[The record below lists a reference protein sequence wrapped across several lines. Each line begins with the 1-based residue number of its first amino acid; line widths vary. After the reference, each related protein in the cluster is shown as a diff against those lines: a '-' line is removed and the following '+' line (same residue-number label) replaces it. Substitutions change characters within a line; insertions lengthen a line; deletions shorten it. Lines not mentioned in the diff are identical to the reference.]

1 MRSREGKTVR
11 CRQLSAQGG
20 DHQRPQLRAAPP
32 KRPRKPLRSWRS
44 FPQPLSC
51 RYDHEQ
57 KLPHGRSQARTPDC
71 PHRDLRAAPRGPQ
84 TAESRPTRAHRGRKG
99 PRRAGKCRKASRRTE
114 RCRTALVES
123 SPLSSAMVRALP
135 LCRRRRPP
143 RPFRPAP
150 PHIRHAASE
159 GGTDWFTGAA
169 LNLILNLT

>member
-1 MRSREGKTVR
+1 MRSREGRTVR
-11 CRQLSAQGG
+11 CQQLSAQGG
-20 DHQRPQLRAAPP
+20 DHQRTQLRAAPP

-84 TAESRPTRAHRGRKG
+84 TAGSRPTRAHRGRKG

-123 SPLSSAMVRALP
+123 SPLSSAMVRALAP
-135 LCRRRRPP
+135 SRSAAGAA
-143 RPFRPAP
+143 RPAP
-150 PHIRHAASE
+150 FAPPLRTFVTLRARE
-159 GGTDWFTGAA
+159 A
-169 LNLILNLT
+169 LIDSQAPL